1 MRNLVHSHIEEIF
14 FMDKEIK
21 KTIKTLEEQ
30 VLKDEILATNAAGK
44 IVNIFKERYKS

>member
-1 MRNLVHSHIEEIF
+1 MLSLVHNHIEEILYS
-14 FMDKEIK
+14 DKEIK
-21 KTIKTLEEQ
+21 KTIRNLEEQ